1 MSKNLNPDHNKS
13 DVMEDDQLIRIF
25 NGTLDKHHP
34 SKVNI
39 LELFESYYQMLKTKF
54 NMDIDLQQRLT
65 AMVTYNPNKMQ
76 NYDAHMPVWPYEFRN
91 IRIRINLAEQ
101 PYFILHN
108 GAERYL
114 GRPNPF
120 YDACKLFLEIH
131 NNEFQM
137 LKVRN
142 KLIPCRSEEDFLKF
156 VHEGYAVAF
165 VLHFEKQGAAML
177 GNCFR
182 NPSSLRF
189 SDAPMEDLNER
200 ISVRGSIG
208 RISSIELLITPHWGN
223 DRE

>member
-1 MSKNLNPDHNKS
+1 VSKNLNPDHNKS
-13 DVMEDDQLIRIF
+13 DVMEDDLLIRIF

-54 NMDIDLQQRLT
+54 NMDTDLQQRFT
-65 AMVTYNPNKMQ
+65 AMMTYKPNKMQ
-76 NYDAHMPVWPYEFRN
+76 NRRHMPVWPYKFNN
-91 IRIRINLAEQ
+91 IRFRIDLTEQ
-101 PYFILHN
+101 PYFPLLN

-120 YDACKLFLEIH
+120 YDACKLFLEKH

-137 LKVRN
+137 LKERK
-142 KLIPCRSEEDFLKF
+142 KLIPCRSEEELLKF

-165 VLHFEKQGAAML
+165 ILHLENRGAVML
-177 GNCFR
+177 GNCFT
-182 NPSSLRF
+182 NPSSLKF
-189 SDAPMEDLNER
+189 NDVPPSIPQR
-200 ISVRGSIG
+200 IGPITGSIG

>member
-13 DVMEDDQLIRIF
+13 DVMEDEQLIRIF
-25 NGTLDKHHP
+25 NATLDKHHP

-54 NMDIDLQQRLT
+54 NIDTDLQQRFT
-65 AMVTYNPNKMQ
+65 AMMTYKPNKME
-76 NYDAHMPVWPYEFRN
+76 NRRYMPVWPYDFRN
-91 IRIRINLAEQ
+91 IRVHIDLTEQ
-101 PYFILHN
+101 PYFHLHN

-131 NNEFQM
+131 NNEFQV
-137 LKVRN
+137 LKERN
-142 KLIPCRSEEDFLKF
+142 KLIPCRSAEDLLKF

-165 VLHFEKQGAAML
+165 VLHFEKQGAVML

-182 NPSSLRF
+182 NPNSLRF
-189 SDAPMEDLNER
+189 NDVPPSIPEER

-223 DRE
+223 DHE